1 MTSDQTMPNAL
12 TEKRGQVVMI
22 GPALDSLGGMSS
34 VAATYRESGLFERCR
49 VRYLASYRHAGWPDK
64 LARMAIT
71 LCQFA
76 ALLLRRQV
84 ALLHVHTASRGSFWR
99 KSVFVGLARLFR
111 VPVVLHIH
119 SGEFMQFYGLECGR
133 VRKALVRRVMRTS
146 SCVLCLT
153 PRWQQAL
160 MDVEPLAEILVLRNP
175 VQAQPEIVA
184 RRMSG
189 SMELG
194 CVLFLGR
201 LREKKGV
208 FDLLRAWPKVLVKV
222 PGARLVLAGDGDA
235 QAILT
240 VAGELGIGDSV
251 DLPGWVAGQAK
262 LDWLARASVF
272 VLPSYAEGLPVGV
285 LEAMICGIPVLATRV
300 GGVPDIIEDGCDGMI
315 IDAGD
320 VSQLAAALSQLVCDS
335 ELRDRL
341 ARAARQRVMRDCSA
355 DLIVQ
360 QLEQYWSRAVTRG
373 ER

>member
-1 MTSDQTMPNAL
+1 MPSAL
-12 TEKRGQVVMI
+12 TVTELHGQIVMI

-34 VAATYRESGLFERCR
+34 VVATYRESGLFERRR
-49 VRYLASYRHAGWPDK
+49 VRYLASYRHANWPDK
-64 LARMAIT
+64 LARMASA

-119 SGEFMQFYGLECGR
+119 SGEFMQFYGKECGR
-133 VRKALVRRVMRTS
+133 VRKALVRRVMRAS

-160 MDVEPLAEILVLRNP
+160 IDLEPRAEIFVLRNP
-175 VQAQPEIVA
+175 VQAQPAVVA
-184 RRMSG
+184 RRMAG
-189 SMELG
+189 SVEPG

-208 FDLLRAWPKVLVKV
+208 FDLLHAWPRVLSKV

-235 QAILT
+235 QAIF
-240 VAGELGIGDSV
+240 AIARELGIEDSI

-272 VLPSYAEGLPVGV
+272 CPP
-285 LEAMICGIPVLATRV
+285 MP
-300 GGVPDIIEDGCDGMI
+300 
-315 IDAGD
+315 
-320 VSQLAAALSQLVCDS
+320 
-335 ELRDRL
+335 
-341 ARAARQRVMRDCSA
+341 
-355 DLIVQ
+355 
-360 QLEQYWSRAVTRG
+360 RG
-373 ER
+373 YLWAFSKP